1 MNEWMQYKIQSSNK
15 KIDNGATPF
24 NDKGPLPLTMDSC
37 YIVPGEDLEFR
48 YSIYLLSNDDVDA
61 VFL

>member
-1 MNEWMQYKIQSSNK
+1 MNECSTRFKAATK
-15 KIDNGATPF
+15 KID

>member
-1 MNEWMQYKIQSSNK
+1 MNAVQDSKAATK
-15 KIDNGATPF
+15 KLIMI
-24 NDKGPLPLTMDSC
+24 KGPLPLTMDSC